1 MHAEIP
7 NAIVCNPATAE
18 WMPLPYTQPGSAV
31 SYNYLKLGFDPLWS
45 QHFYVF
51 NFQWTPAPNGGYNAE
66 VKVFFSEDSTW
77 SSCLWETEHAFW
89 GDSVFVNGVLYVEHL
104 WAHELL
110 ALDAPDTCSQLLNGR
125 TIQLPGFPNGPD
137 EGFCCQDGCLCLSCG
152 VLCYAQ
158 QELDGCMMRIWSLE
172 GSDKWVVKNRLSMT
186 NVFGRD
192 MLLRTDSKGR
202 WYFDYDILAFDL
214 ERELVIVLDRIAVK
228 VFSFST
234 STGTEIWIDCEPW
247 LRYYYVP
254 YYKKLPAFSALKGSR

>member
-1 MHAEIP
+1 
-7 NAIVCNPATAE
+7 
-18 WMPLPYTQPGSAV
+18 
-31 SYNYLKLGFDPLWS
+31 
-45 QHFYVF
+45 
-51 NFQWTPAPNGGYNAE
+51 
-66 VKVFFSEDSTW
+66 
-77 SSCLWETEHAFW
+77 
-89 GDSVFVNGVLYVEHL
+89 
-104 WAHELL
+104 
-110 ALDAPDTCSQLLNGR
+110 
-125 TIQLPGFPNGPD
+125 
-137 EGFCCQDGCLCLSCG
+137 
-152 VLCYAQ
+152 
-158 QELDGCMMRIWSLE
+158 
-172 GSDKWVVKNRLSMT
+172 MT

>member
-1 MHAEIP
+1 M
-7 NAIVCNPATAE
+7 
-18 WMPLPYTQPGSAV
+18 
-31 SYNYLKLGFDPLWS
+31 LGFDPLWS

-51 NFQWTPAPNGGYNAE
+51 NFQWSTAPIGGYNAE
-66 VKVFFSEDSTW
+66 VKVLSSEDSTW
-77 SSCLWETEHAFW
+77 SSCLWETDDAFW
-89 GDSVFVNGVLYVEHL
+89 GGSIFVNGVLYVGHL
-104 WAHELL
+104 WEHELL
-110 ALDAPDTCSQLLNGR
+110 VLDALDTSTQSLSDR
-125 TIQLPGFPNGPD
+125 TIRLPGFPNGPED
-137 EGFCCQDGCLCLSCG
+137 FCCPDGCLCLSCG